1 MSVVNKDE
9 RTQGIKQYHI
19 GMVEGDV
26 AEYVL
31 LPGDPFRTDII
42 AQYMDDAKLVAHKR
56 EHKTYTGYYKGV
68 RVSVTSTGMG
78 CPSTAIAAEE
88 LANIGA
94 KVFIRLGSCAA
105 LQDDID
111 IGDLVITTA
120 AMKNEGTSKFYVPD
134 NLPAVAD
141 LEVTSELIRV
151 AKEFSQGVDFK
162 VHWGISSTDDS
173 FYGETPEWIQK
184 LIDLN
189 LKNIEMEASALFTVC
204 HRRGLKGATICGVAA
219 NHKRGENF
227 WGKRNIPLE
236 KAIEKE
242 TEVALEAIYR
252 FHQGNTRF

>member
-1 MSVVNKDE
+1 M
-9 RTQGIKQYHI
+9 G
-19 GMVEGDV
+19 
-26 AEYVL
+26 
-31 LPGDPFRTDII
+31 
-42 AQYMDDAKLVAHKR
+42 
-56 EHKTYTGYYKGV
+56 
-68 RVSVTSTGMG
+68 G
-78 CPSTAIAAEE
+78 CPSTAIATEE

-105 LQDDID
+105 LQDDIN

-151 AKEFSQGVDFK
+151 AKELSTESDYK

-173 FYGETPEWIQK
+173 FYGETPPEWIQK

-204 HRRGLKGATICGVAA
+204 HRRGV
-219 NHKRGENF
+219 KRCNNLC
-227 WGKRNIPLE
+227 R
-236 KAIEKE
+236 
-242 TEVALEAIYR
+242 R
-252 FHQGNTRF
+252 S

>member
-1 MSVVNKDE
+1 MTVVNKDE
-9 RTQGIKQYHI
+9 STKGIKQYHI

-26 AEYVL
+26 GDYVL

-42 AQYMDDAKLVAHKR
+42 AKYLDDAELVAHKR

-105 LQDDID
+105 LQDEID

-141 LEVTSELIRV
+141 IEVTSELIRV
-151 AKEFSQGVDFK
+151 AKEMAVDDDYQ
-162 VHWGISSTDDS
+162 VHWGLTSTDDS
-173 FYGETPEWIQK
+173 FYGESPEWIQK
-184 LIDLN
+184 LIDLK

-204 HRRGLKGATICGVAA
+204 HRRGLKGATICAVAA
-219 NHKRGENF
+219 NHKRGENY

-236 KAIEKE
+236 KGIEKE
-242 TEVALEAIYR
+242 TIVALEAIYR
-252 FHQGNTRF
+252 LHQGDNLL

>member
-1 MSVVNKDE
+1 MSVVNKSE
-9 RTQGIKQYHI
+9 RTSGIKQYHI

-42 AQYMDDAKLVAHKR
+42 AQYMDDVELVAHKR

-105 LQDDID
+105 LQDDIN

-151 AKEFSQGVDFK
+151 AKEMSNGDDYQ

-204 HRRGLKGATICGVAA
+204 HRRGLKGATICAVAA

-227 WGKRNIPLE
+227 WGKRNVLLE
-236 KAIEKE
+236 QGIEKE

-252 FHQGNTRF
+252 FHHGKNLF